1 MNSTSTIAKS
11 ALIGGGVQC
20 SDPVH
25 IGPAVMIQGGKIGR
39 YCFINNNTCLFG
51 TVDVGQFVSF
61 GRACQ
66 VGGAEHSLSN
76 LTTSF
81 FRASRNWFPDDHFA
95 QTAEIVRDSG
105 SSSKARGTIT
115 TIGNDVW
122 IGGGAIILRGVT
134 IGDGAV
140 VGAGAVVTKDVP
152 PYAIIGGNP
161 AKVIRYRFDD
171 RTISSL
177 LRLKWWDRPI
187 EQIAVLP
194 FEDVQLCIKE
204 LERLAA

>member
-1 MNSTSTIAKS
+1 MDSTSTIAKS
-11 ALIGGGVQC
+11 ALIGGGVEY

-25 IGPAVMIQGGKIGR
+25 IGPQVIIQSGTVGR
-39 YCFINNNTCLFG
+39 YCFVNNNTCLFG
-51 TVDVGQFVSF
+51 TVHVGQFVSF

-66 VGGAEHSLSN
+66 VGGSEHSLSN

-81 FRASRNWFPDDHFA
+81 FRGSRGWFPDDHYA
-95 QTAEIVRDSG
+95 QTAALCEIESPDR
-105 SSSKARGTIT
+105 ARGTIT

-122 IGGGAIILRGVT
+122 VGGGAIILRGVT

-161 AKVIRYRFDD
+161 AKVIRYRFDE

-194 FEDVQLCIKE
+194 FEDVQLCIRE
-204 LERLAA
+204 LENLAA